1 MAVGRL
7 AAGERQRL
15 QRRLHLHGRRRRAL
29 LRASSGFT
37 ADCICGAVDGV
48 LFYALGVCGTPVSAA
63 AALGVFGARR
73 SSTLALL
80 PLCMWGPAAR

>member
-1 MAVGRL
+1 MCVSISCFSAYCMCMAVG
-7 AAGERQRL
+7 
-15 QRRLHLHGRRRRAL
+15 
-29 LRASSGFT
+29 
-37 ADCICGAVDGV
+37 GV